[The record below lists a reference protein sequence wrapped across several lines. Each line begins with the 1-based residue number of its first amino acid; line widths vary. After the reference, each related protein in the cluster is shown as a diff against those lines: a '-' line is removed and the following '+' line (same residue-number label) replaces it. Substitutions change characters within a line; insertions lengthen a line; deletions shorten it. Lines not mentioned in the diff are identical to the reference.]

1 MSRKAWMNGFQ
12 LQSQPKPGKEPLWRH
27 GTRTRAS
34 LAREEEHVSDFC
46 QRLHDGFSMCMTD
59 QPDSDDLPEELVGF
73 EYPDVARDG
82 EELADLDRPGRRK
95 KRQVV
100 YV

>member
-1 MSRKAWMNGFQ
+1 
-12 LQSQPKPGKEPLWRH
+12 
-27 GTRTRAS
+27 
-34 LAREEEHVSDFC
+34 
-46 QRLHDGFSMCMTD
+46 MTD